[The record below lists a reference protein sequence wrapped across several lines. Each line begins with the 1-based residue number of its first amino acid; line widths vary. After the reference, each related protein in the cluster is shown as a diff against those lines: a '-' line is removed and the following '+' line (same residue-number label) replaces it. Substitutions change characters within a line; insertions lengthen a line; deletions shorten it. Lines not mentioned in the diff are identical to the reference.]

1 MTPVLTYSPI
11 IMKKYI
17 KIALI
22 AVVVLGIAGL
32 TGFYLKSL
40 GEGADA
46 RIPQQAFDSKIA
58 ARVDQHI
65 KGKDYNVARVAFDS
79 LLTCIE
85 TERAITLSTG
95 EPAAKQSE
103 ITHAKQSLF
112 DGFAPI
118 FVAYANNLF
127 AQATWN
133 EDYLRQLQA
142 QAQALSAMGV
152 AERGTENAQNL
163 EAAVRNVND
172 YFAARTLIASANNCG
187 SVAAVQAIRSGVAR
201 YKHAPL
207 TNNQSLMSALNS
219 APGVAKMACA
229 NALAARA
236 NRVCSY
242 RAYSSYDS
250 FYSAMTSIKEQI
262 SKFQQ
267 ALGSV
272 PVLGS
277 ALSNLSGANSN
288 ALSYFSSRISDDYY
302 SPADSVA
309 DEYDY

>member
-1 MTPVLTYSPI
+1 
-11 IMKKYI
+11 MKKYI

-46 RIPQQAFDSKIA
+46 RIPQQAFDSEIA
-58 ARVDQHI
+58 SRVNQHI
-65 KGKDYNVARVAFDS
+65 KGKDYDIARQAFDS

-85 TERAITLSTG
+85 TERVITLSTG
-95 EPAAKQSE
+95 EPAAKESE

-118 FVAYANNLF
+118 FVSYANNLF

-133 EDYLRQLQA
+133 EDNLRQLQA

-152 AERGTENAQNL
+152 AEHGTENAENL
-163 EAAVRNVND
+163 DATVRNVND
-172 YFAARTLIASANNCG
+172 FFAARALIASASNCS
-187 SVAAVQAIRSGVAR
+187 SVATVQAIRSGVSR
-201 YKHAPL
+201 FKRAPL
-207 TNNQSLMSALNS
+207 TNNQSLMSDLNA

-250 FYSAMTSIKEQI
+250 FYSAMTSVKEQI

-277 ALSNLSGANSN
+277 ALSNLSSANSN
-288 ALSYFSSRISDDYY
+288 ALSYFSSRMSDDYY
-302 SPADSVA
+302 TADSTAV

>member
-1 MTPVLTYSPI
+1 
-11 IMKKYI
+11 MKKYI
-17 KIALI
+17 KIALL
-22 AVVVLGIAGL
+22 AVVILGIVGL
-32 TGFYLKSL
+32 TAFYLKSL

-46 RIPQQAFDSKIA
+46 RIPLQDFDYKIA
-58 ARVDQHI
+58 SRVNQHI
-65 KGKDYNVARVAFDS
+65 KGKDYDIAHQAFES

-85 TERAITLSTG
+85 TERVITLSTG
-95 EPAAKQSE
+95 EPAAKESE

-118 FVAYANNLF
+118 FVSYANNLF

-133 EDYLRQLQA
+133 EDYLRQLQS

-152 AERGTENAQNL
+152 AERGTENAENL
-163 EAAVRNVND
+163 DATVRNVND
-172 YFAARTLIASANNCG
+172 YFAARSLIASASNCS
-187 SVAAVQAIRSGVAR
+187 SVATVQDIRSGVSR
-201 YKHAPL
+201 FKRAPM
-207 TNNQSLMSALNS
+207 TNNQSLMSDLNA

-250 FYSAMTSIKEQI
+250 FYSAMTSVKEQI

-277 ALSNLSGANSN
+277 ALSNLSSANSN

-302 SPADSVA
+302 NADSVA
-309 DEYDY
+309 VDEYDY